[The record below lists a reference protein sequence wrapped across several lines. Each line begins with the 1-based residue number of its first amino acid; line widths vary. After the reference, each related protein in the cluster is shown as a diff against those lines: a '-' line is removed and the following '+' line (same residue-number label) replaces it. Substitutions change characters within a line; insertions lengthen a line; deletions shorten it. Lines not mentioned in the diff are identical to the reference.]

1 MSAKDGKILKSKS
14 LDKTFDLLNTSEN
27 FKGQFPD
34 LDREIVSYTDLKLR
48 GVIREHKLQIE
59 EGILEAPS
67 MEIAARGY
75 FDLSNETLN
84 FNAFVSPLKTVNR
97 VVKSIPVLGYVMGGR
112 LVSVPMKISGNIK
125 DPQITFLSPSAIA
138 AETLGL
144 VERIFKLPIK
154 VVEPIFPT
162 KTKE

>member
-48 GVIREHKLQIE
+48 GFIREHRIQIE

-97 VVKSIPVLGYVMGGR
+97 VVKGIPVLGYVMGGR